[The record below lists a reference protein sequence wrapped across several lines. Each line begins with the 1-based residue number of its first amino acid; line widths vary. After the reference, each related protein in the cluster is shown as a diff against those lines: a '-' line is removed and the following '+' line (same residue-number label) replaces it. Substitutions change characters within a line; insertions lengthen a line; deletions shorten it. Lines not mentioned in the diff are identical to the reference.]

1 MVEVRPFRGLSG
13 LPPAGWVPP
22 VEMMS
27 PAEVESH
34 RENPLSAI
42 HLVRPRR
49 ESDDR
54 SQFVQYAR
62 AAAQLEMWRR
72 DGTLSIAEEPRLYG
86 LKWQGV
92 PVLYGL
98 VAVSELVPRGAELPS
113 RGDDRLRLLESTDT
127 YLEPL
132 VAVGDL
138 PALTN
143 LEESVLSEL
152 TDEPVTVRNLRV
164 VDSPDRLGA
173 VRSFS
178 EENPKATHALVAIV
192 GEAHAQPV
200 PLRLKRYPQPDLQ
213 TRCAE
218 LGTVLSGP
226 ELESM
231 APNDPALKVTEADG
245 STWAFRPR
253 EATFWA
259 TLGEWLGGTGWE
271 RLPEH
276 DAGPAALALES
287 TDPLAPAMAQVLPR
301 IPSGP
306 VFWSRRDR

>member
-13 LPPAGWVPP
+13 LPPAGWFPP
-22 VEMMS
+22 VETLT
-27 PAEVESH
+27 PEAVEAL
-34 RENPLSAI
+34 RQDPLSAI

-62 AAAQLEMWRR
+62 SAAQLESWRR
-72 DGTLSIAEEPRLYG
+72 DGTLALADEPRIFG
-86 LKWQGV
+86 LKWHGMN
-92 PVLYGL
+92 VLYGL
-98 VAVSELVPRGAELPS
+98 VAVTDLHPQGAELPT

-127 YLEPL
+127 FLEPL
-132 VAVGDL
+132 VAVADL
-138 PALTN
+138 PTLNN
-143 LEESVLSEL
+143 LEESILCEL
-152 TDEPVTVRNLRV
+152 TDESLSLPGLQV
-164 VDSPDRLGA
+164 VDSPERLGA
-173 VRSFS
+173 VRNFT

-192 GEAHAQPV
+192 AKAHAQPV
-200 PLRLKRYPQPDLQ
+200 PLRLKRYPAPDLQ

-218 LGTVLSGP
+218 LGTIFSGP

-231 APNDPALKVTEADG
+231 APHDSLLRVTEADG
-245 STWAFRPR
+245 REWAFRPR
-253 EATFWA
+253 EASFWA

-271 RLPEH
+271 RMAEH
-276 DAGPAALALES
+276 EQGPAALTLES
-287 TDPLAPAMAQVLPR
+287 RDPLAPAMAQVLPR

>member
-22 VEMMS
+22 IETLSAETVE
-27 PAEVESH
+27 AH
-34 RENPLSAI
+34 RSDPLSAI

-62 AAAQLEMWRR
+62 AAAQLETWRR
-72 DGTLSIAEEPRLYG
+72 DGTLKLAEEPRLYG

-92 PVLYGL
+92 PIMYGL
-98 VAVSELVPRGAELPS
+98 VAVSDLHPRGAELPT

-127 YLEPL
+127 FLEPL
-132 VAVGDL
+132 VAVADL
-138 PALTN
+138 PALNN
-143 LEESVLSEL
+143 LDEGAVSEL
-152 TDEPVTVRNLRV
+152 MDEPLTVNHLRV
-164 VDSPDRLGA
+164 VDNPDRLGA
-173 VRSFS
+173 VRSFT

-192 GEAHAQPV
+192 AEAHVQPV
-200 PLRLKRYPQPDLQ
+200 PLRLKRYPAPDLQ

-231 APNDPALKVTEADG
+231 APQDSLLRVTEADG
-245 STWAFRPR
+245 REWAFRLR
-253 EATFWA
+253 EATFWS

-271 RLPEH
+271 RLADHES
-276 DAGPAALALES
+276 GPASVSLES